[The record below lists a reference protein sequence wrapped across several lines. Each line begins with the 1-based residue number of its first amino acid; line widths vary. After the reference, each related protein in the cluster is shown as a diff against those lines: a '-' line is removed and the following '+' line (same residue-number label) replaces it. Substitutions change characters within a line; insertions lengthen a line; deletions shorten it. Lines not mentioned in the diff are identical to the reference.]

1 MKKMLVW
8 SMLFLAWGGVVSCSD
23 DDNALRPVSMAVGL
37 PTGEGSDV
45 ALDELTSFDYLVW
58 NSTTGELVPI
68 EGAEQ
73 GVATDK
79 NQQEGKKD
87 QVAFHVIC
95 LVSNK
100 PVTP

>member
-45 ALDELTSFDYLVW
+45 ALDELTSFDYLV
-58 NSTTGELVPI
+58 
-68 EGAEQ
+68 
-73 GVATDK
+73 
-79 NQQEGKKD
+79 
-87 QVAFHVIC
+87 
-95 LVSNK
+95 
-100 PVTP
+100 